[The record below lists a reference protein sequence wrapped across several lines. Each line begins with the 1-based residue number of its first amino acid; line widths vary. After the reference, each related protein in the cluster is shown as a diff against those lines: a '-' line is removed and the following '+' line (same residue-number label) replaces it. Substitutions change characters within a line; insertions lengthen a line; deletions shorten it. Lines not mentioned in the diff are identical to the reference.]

1 MNRAHKPHVNRLCGS
16 NGQREWS
23 DIDAQTRLGGYRPGR
38 ACPTA
43 GGVWSF
49 LNHARLRI
57 RRLASASP
65 TASPMASG
73 PAGSST
79 SGMGA
84 SGTSGGMATTVTLTI
99 KKTAIG
105 DVLADAKGDTL
116 YWYSK
121 DMKGGASTC
130 TGSCLSAWPIVAGKP
145 EAAMGVTFAGKL
157 GSVTDSN
164 GTVQATYN
172 GYPLYRYAEDM
183 MPGQTS
189 GNGAG
194 GVWHVIS
201 GQYLMSSMSSG
212 SGSMGSSGSGSSGSG
227 YGSGY
232 SDSSTSSSGSP
243 ASKNSASRGSS
254 GSTGSSGSG
263 GTNSGGTGSGG
274 TGSTGTSGSK
284 NQPAPAPSPSSSIN
298 GGGCGSGSCW

>member
-1 MNRAHKPHVNRLCGS
+1 MRKRGWAATG
-16 NGQREWS
+16 
-23 DIDAQTRLGGYRPGR
+23 LGGLVLLLAACGPSSATPGS
-38 ACPTA
+38 AY
-43 GGVWSF
+43 GGG
-49 LNHARLRI
+49 
-57 RRLASASP
+57 SASP
-65 TASPMASG
+65 TASGS
-73 PAGSST
+73 AGSST

-84 SGTSGGMATTVTLTI
+84 SGTAGGMATTVTLMI

-105 DVLADAKGDTL
+105 NVLADAKGDTL

-130 TGSCLSAWPIVAGKP
+130 TGSCLSAWPIVAGEP

-183 MPGQTS
+183 MPGETS

-194 GVWHVIS
+194 GAWHVIS
-201 GQYLMSSMSSG
+201 GQYLTSSMSSG

-232 SDSSTSSSGSP
+232 SDSSTSSSGS
-243 ASKNSASRGSS
+243 ASKDSASRGSS

-263 GTNSGGTGSGG
+263 GTTYGGTGSGGTGSGGTGSGGTGSGG

-284 NQPAPAPSPSSSIN
+284 NQPAPAPSSSIN